1 MSELWPWLA
10 VFGLGMFH
18 GINPAMGWL
27 FAVAL
32 GLQEQKRAAVFR
44 ALPPIALGH
53 ALSIGIIIAVVLLA
67 RVTVPYRT
75 LKIGAAAIL
84 FAFGL
89 YRLLRSRHPNWV
101 GMRVGFGDLT
111 LWSFVMAS
119 AHGAGLMLVPF
130 FLQSPAA
137 GESHHHDTHQM
148 HAWAFANFS
157 APSLLSHGGRS
168 PHLGVSSNDRAGRD
182 GCLRKTWG
190 RDTAPRVVQHRFR
203 LDARADDHRR
213 LHPALLICGRCTRL
227 NFVIRKY
234 KPSDNVILSEAKNL
248 GLVLDQF
255 AQQK

>member
-44 ALPPIALGH
+44 ALPPMVLGH
-53 ALSIGIIIAVVLLA
+53 ALSIAIIIAAVLLA
-67 RVTVPYRT
+67 RVSLPHRV
-75 LKIGAAAIL
+75 LKVAAAAIL
-84 FAFGL
+84 FAFGF

-101 GMRVGFGDLT
+101 GMRVGFDDLT

-130 FLQSPAA
+130 FLPSPGAEA
-137 GESHHHDTHQM
+137 THHHDTHQM

-157 APSLLSHGGRS
+157 APSLLIASVVVHT
-168 PHLGVSSNDRAGRD
+168 LGYLLTTVLVAIVVYEKLGIAILRRAWFNID
-182 GCLRKTWG
+182 LVWM
-190 RDTAPRVVQHRFR
+190 
-203 LDARADDHRR
+203 L
-213 LHPALLICGRCTRL
+213 ALMITGA
-227 NFVIRKY
+227 F
-234 KPSDNVILSEAKNL
+234 ILL
-248 GLVLDQF
+248 F
-255 AQQK
+255 

>member
-1 MSELWPWLA
+1 MSEFWPWLA

-32 GLQEQKRAAVFR
+32 GLQEQKRAAVLR
-44 ALPPIALGH
+44 ALPPMVLGH
-53 ALSIGIIIAVVLLA
+53 ALSVGIIIAVVLVA
-67 RVTVPYRT
+67 RVSLPPRT
-75 LKIGAAAIL
+75 LKIVAAAIL

-89 YRLLRSRHPNWV
+89 FRLLRSRHPNWV

-137 GESHHHDTHQM
+137 GEGHHHDAHQM

-157 APSLLSHGGRS
+157 APSLLIAAVVIHTLGY
-168 PHLGVSSNDRAGRD
+168 LLMTALVAIVVYEWVGVSILRRAWFNID
-182 GCLRKTWG
+182 LVWM
-190 RDTAPRVVQHRFR
+190 
-203 LDARADDHRR
+203 L
-213 LHPALLICGRCTRL
+213 ALMITGA
-227 NFVIRKY
+227 F
-234 KPSDNVILSEAKNL
+234 IL
-248 GLVLDQF
+248 F
-255 AQQK
+255 F

>member
-1 MSELWPWLA
+1 VSELWPWLA

-32 GLQEQKRAAVFR
+32 GLQDQKRAAVLR
-44 ALPPIALGH
+44 ALPPMVVGH
-53 ALSIGIIIAVVLLA
+53 ALSVGIIIAAVLVA
-67 RVTVPYRT
+67 RVSLPPRT
-75 LKIGAAAIL
+75 LKIVAAAIL

-130 FLQSPAA
+130 FLQSPASA
-137 GESHHHDTHQM
+137 EAHHHEAHQM

-157 APSLLSHGGRS
+157 APSLLIAAVVVHT
-168 PHLGVSSNDRAGRD
+168 LGYLLTTTLVAIVIYEKLGIAILRRAWFNID
-182 GCLRKTWG
+182 LVWM
-190 RDTAPRVVQHRFR
+190 
-203 LDARADDHRR
+203 L
-213 LHPALLICGRCTRL
+213 ALMITGV
-227 NFVIRKY
+227 F
-234 KPSDNVILSEAKNL
+234 ILFS
-248 GLVLDQF
+248 
-255 AQQK
+255 

>member
-1 MSELWPWLA
+1 MNDLWPWLA

-44 ALPPIALGH
+44 ALPPIVLGH
-53 ALSIGIIIAVVLLA
+53 ALSIGIIIAAVLVA
-67 RVTVPYRT
+67 RVSLPYRA
-75 LKIGAAAIL
+75 LKIAAAAIL

-130 FLQSPAA
+130 FLPSAAA
-137 GESHHHDTHQM
+137 GESHHHGAHQI

-157 APSLLSHGGRS
+157 GPSLLVVAIVVHTLGYLIITALVAIVVYEK
-168 PHLGVSSNDRAGRD
+168 LGVAILRRA
-182 GCLRKTWG
+182 W
-190 RDTAPRVVQHRFR
+190 FN
-203 LDARADDHRR
+203 LD
-213 LHPALLICGRCTRL
+213 LIWMLALMITGA
-227 NFVIRKY
+227 F
-234 KPSDNVILSEAKNL
+234 ILFS
-248 GLVLDQF
+248 
-255 AQQK
+255 

>member
-32 GLQEQKRAAVFR
+32 GLQEQKRSAVLR

-53 ALSIGIIIAVVLLA
+53 ALSIGIIITVVLLA
-67 RVTVPYRT
+67 RVAVPPRT
-75 LKIGAAAIL
+75 LKIAAAAIL
-84 FAFGL
+84 FTFGL
-89 YRLLRSRHPNWV
+89 FRLLRSRHPNWV

-130 FLQSPAA
+130 FLPSPS
-137 GESHHHDTHQM
+137 GEESHHHGAHQM

-157 APSLLSHGGRS
+157 APSLLIAAVVIHTLGYLAITALVAIVVYEN
-168 PHLGVSSNDRAGRD
+168 LGVAI
-182 GCLRKTWG
+182 LRHAWFNI
-190 RDTAPRVVQHRFR
+190 D
-203 LDARADDHRR
+203 L
-213 LHPALLICGRCTRL
+213 LWMLALMITGV
-227 NFVIRKY
+227 F
-234 KPSDNVILSEAKNL
+234 IL
-248 GLVLDQF
+248 VF
-255 AQQK
+255 

>member
-1 MSELWPWLA
+1 RRRRFLERFLLFSVSELWPWMA

-32 GLQEQKRAAVFR
+32 GLQDQKRAAVFR
-44 ALPPIALGH
+44 VLPPMVVGH
-53 ALSIGIIIAVVLLA
+53 ALSVGIIIAVILVA
-67 RVTVPYRT
+67 RVSLAPRT

-137 GESHHHDTHQM
+137 GEAHHHDAHQM

-157 APSLLSHGGRS
+157 APSLLIAAIVVHTLGY
-168 PHLGVSSNDRAGRD
+168 LLTTALVAIVVYEWVGVSILRRAWINID
-182 GCLRKTWG
+182 LIWM
-190 RDTAPRVVQHRFR
+190 
-203 LDARADDHRR
+203 L
-213 LHPALLICGRCTRL
+213 ALMITGV
-227 NFVIRKY
+227 F
-234 KPSDNVILSEAKNL
+234 IL
-248 GLVLDQF
+248 F
-255 AQQK
+255 F